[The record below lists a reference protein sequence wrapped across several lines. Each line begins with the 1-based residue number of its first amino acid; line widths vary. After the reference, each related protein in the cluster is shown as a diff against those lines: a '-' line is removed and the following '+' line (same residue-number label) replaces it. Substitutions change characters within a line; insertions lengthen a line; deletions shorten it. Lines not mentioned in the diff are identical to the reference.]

1 MRSGKGRSGVSA
13 LRKPTTMSTG
23 ELELPPHI
31 VLLDR
36 QDGSVTVDDTEPS
49 LAQTAPDPTCKGT
62 EDEAADNEAAAAAA
76 PSTSDASAADEC
88 PPTADSEP
96 TGLDSAASAAAAAA
110 AADAPARGEE
120 DEGAGTPETNDDA
133 QNEKPMTSAGE
144 ISNAAS
150 DVRVYDGLPAHGLD
164 QAQIDELFAAVHE
177 MKSKSSASN
186 FFKHGWQ
193 LIYTLRTPGSSTRG
207 DMCVIDPR
215 DGQKIFSI
223 VGLRRKLGL
232 EEAMERSTFYPRAKV
247 SRTAEDEAARA
258 ALLLTDREP
267 RRSRATVNYAE
278 KLGDV
283 RGRPGEHIS
292 AVLAQAGEQGHD
304 LASLAEAVHA
314 RMGSDSETP
323 VPYQAVRQTLIG
335 MLRSGRVRRRLRTQP
350 NVTPGDSESALRL
363 IVLNTMQ
370 VEPDR
375 SAPWSLEVRGPAHA
389 LQCRGQPCAS
399 PPSTGLFTTGLLLR
413 RGARHLPH
421 TLDPLG
427 PLCTAH
433 SWIHVRCGRH

>member
-1 MRSGKGRSGVSA
+1 
-13 LRKPTTMSTG
+13 MSTG
-23 ELELPPHI
+23 ALKLPPHI
-31 VLLDR
+31 VLLE
-36 QDGSVTVDDTEPS
+36 DGGANDGDK
-49 LAQTAPDPTCKGT
+49 AQPLPHAAQEQTSPGT
-62 EDEAADNEAAAAAA
+62 EEAAAVDEAPTAAAA
-76 PSTSDASAADEC
+76 PGSSDASAADEG
-88 PPTADSEP
+88 PPSADPEP
-96 TGLDSAASAAAAAA
+96 AGAAGADAAAAAS
-110 AADAPARGEE
+110 DAPAEGEE
-120 DEGAGTPETNDDA
+120 DEDADTPETNDA
-133 QNEKPMTSAGE
+133 EQNEKPTTGTGD

-150 DVRVYDGLPAHGLD
+150 DVRVYDGLESHGLD
-164 QAQIDELFAAVHE
+164 QTQIDELFAAVHE

-232 EEAMERSTFYPRAKV
+232 EEAMEKPTFYPRVKV
-247 SRTAEDEAARA
+247 SRTEEDEAARA
-258 ALLLTDREP
+258 ALLLADREP
-267 RRSRATVNYAE
+267 RRSRAAINYAE
-278 KLGDV
+278 KLGDN

-335 MLRSGRVRRRLRTQP
+335 MLRSGRVRRRLRMPP

-370 VEPDR
+370 VEPDL
-375 SAPWSLEVRGPAHA
+375 SAPWSLEVRDPALALECATIRGTSPQSIGPI
-389 LQCRGQPCAS
+389 
-399 PPSTGLFTTGLLLR
+399 TTGLLPR
-413 RGARHLPH
+413 RGARHLPY
-421 TLDPLG
+421 TTGSLG
-427 PLCTAH
+427 PLCTPRAH
-433 SWIHVRCGRH
+433 GTHARRGRH